1 MTLPPNYL
9 FVNPKDGRL
18 VSKAYLQLPGGTST
32 APGLSFID
40 SADSGVSCAS
50 NGDIGIV
57 SNGVQHLTVSSTG
70 TVFTENVDLASG
82 KVYEVNG
89 TQVVGARV
97 TGWAAAT
104 GTATRTTFVTSTVTL
119 EQLAERVKAL
129 VDDLIAH
136 GLIGT

>member
-9 FVNPKDGRL
+9 FVNSKDGRL
-18 VSKAYLQLPGGTST
+18 VSKSYLQLPGGTAT

-40 SADSGVSCAS
+40 SADSGVSCDS
-50 NGDIGIV
+50 NGDVSII
-57 SNGVQHLTVSSTG
+57 SNGTAYLTVSSTG
-70 TVFTENVDLASG
+70 AAFTENIDLASG
-82 KVYEVNG
+82 KVYEING

-129 VDDLIAH
+129 IDDLVAH